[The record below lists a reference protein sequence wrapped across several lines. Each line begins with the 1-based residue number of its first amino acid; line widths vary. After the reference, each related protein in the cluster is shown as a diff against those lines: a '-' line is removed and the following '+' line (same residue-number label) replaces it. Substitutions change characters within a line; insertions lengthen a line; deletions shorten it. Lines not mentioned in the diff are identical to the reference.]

1 MSKQKYNVFFECAE
15 LLDCDFVE
23 VEAESVTDA
32 EDLAESYCGFYDL
45 TSVRITAVVPA

>member
-15 LLDCDFVE
+15 LQHGDFVQ

-32 EDLAESYCGFYDL
+32 EDLAENYCGFHDL
-45 TSVRITAVVPA
+45 TSVRISAVVPA